1 MNKNPNNPVND
12 YDDDE
17 VITASSDEKEFDFN
31 QAYAGAGGVPVQ
43 NVGVESV
50 QDYDGRSAVGQRKKF
65 GSGNNVLVWLLG
77 IMAVVVGGWMIYK
90 ASNFDFSKS
99 SSASTEM
106 GEGEEAKEKDFRGG
120 SGDRN
125 FAEDF
130 KRREGD
136 QYQEQLIQDAEAN
149 GDQPIQAEQI
159 DLNASNG
166 NQPVIQDDGSN
177 LNANASAQNNSAPPA
192 PTEKPLTPAQEKM
205 NRMLASSFNSGS
217 GGTTGGFGGASSS
230 NGGGS
235 LAGGDDEER
244 KPSKLESSMASVAF
258 TGATA
263 GKMKNRD
270 LTIDKGTFIDCVM
283 TTKFNSQLA
292 GLMTCEVTRNIY
304 SASGRVVLIDRGSK
318 VTGQYQGGI
327 QQGQTRVFVVWD
339 RVVTPKGVAINIDS
353 PASSELG
360 ESGLT
365 GRVNNHFWKR
375 FGGAML
381 VSLIDG
387 VGDGLGKSLG
397 ASAGKSLDKALGNET
412 GTTIIDMGG
421 SNGSS
426 GSTDVASKII
436 EQTINIPPTIVKH
449 QGDKVTVFVSRDLD
463 FSKVYKLH

>member
-1 MNKNPNNPVND
+1 MNNNSKSPVND
-12 YDDDE
+12 YDDE
-17 VITASSDEKEFDFN
+17 EIITASSDEKEFDFN

-77 IMAVVVGGWMIYK
+77 IMAVIVGGWMIYK
-90 ASNFDFSKS
+90 ASNFDFSTSNS
-99 SSASTEM
+99 SSSEM
-106 GEGEEAKEKDFRGG
+106 GEAEENKDKDFRGG

-130 KRREGD
+130 KRREGAE
-136 QYQEQLIQDAEAN
+136 QQEQLILDAEAN
-149 GDQPIQAEQI
+149 ADQPIDAEQI
-159 DLNASNG
+159 ELDAGNSND
-166 NQPVIQDDGSN
+166 QIIQDDMTN
-177 LNANASAQNNSAPPA
+177 TDTSAQSMAPI
-192 PTEKPLTPAQEKM
+192 EKPLTPAQEKM
-205 NRMLASSFNSGS
+205 NRMLASGFNSGS
-217 GGTTGGFGGASSS
+217 GGTTGSLGGASSS
-230 NGGGS
+230 NGGSS
-235 LAGGDDEER
+235 LIGDDGEER

-258 TGATA
+258 NGATA

-339 RVVTPKGVAINIDS
+339 RVVTPKGVAIDIES

-387 VGDGLGKSLG
+387 VGEGLGKSLG
-397 ASAGKSLDKALGNET
+397 ASAGRKLDKALGNES

-426 GSTDVASKII
+426 SSTDVASKII